1 MQMSESEFS
10 KAAGIAL
17 ASIER
22 SIDEL
27 ELDCEC
33 TFKGDGIL
41 QIEFD
46 DGAKF
51 ILNRHLA
58 AREIWLAAPKGGIHF
73 KFDNGRWIG
82 TRDQRTLGE
91 WLGELLS
98 EHARA
103 VIRLKID

>member
-1 MQMSESEFS
+1 MSESEFS

-58 AREIWLAAPKGGIHF
+58 AREFGLPPRRGEFILNLITVAGLERVINEHWV
-73 KFDNGRWIG
+73 NGWA
-82 TRDQRTLGE
+82 
-91 WLGELLS
+91 S
-98 EHARA
+98 Y
-103 VIRLKID
+103 